1 MIWRRRQLWI
11 MVTPSAKGVEEFR
24 GVVLWR
30 LYCRSLNL
38 SWFLFLIVRSLL
50 VITYFMYIHSNW
62 LVLCEWDFN
71 ILIASTQSF
80 VIATSGTH
88 CLDKD
93 LSFQDWRP
101 FFNPCSYSKFN
112 HLSACLHAHTAL
124 ILYYW
129 TISGCY
135 TTILFVLS
143 RFVASLVFAC
153 FAYPIAPFPVT
164 RGFNGQDLHFEKC
177 LGRGYFGE
185 ASEVIESVA
194 TWQFSSIL
202 AIWTGFLK

>member
-1 MIWRRRQLWI
+1 MPKESRSSGVWYSGGCIVDRWIFHDFCFWSLDHCLWLLTSCTSTATGWYCVNEI
-11 MVTPSAKGVEEFR
+11 SKFLLQ
-24 GVVLWR
+24 VLR
-30 LYCRSLNL
+30 V
-38 SWFLFLIVRSLL
+38 LF
-50 VITYFMYIHSNW
+50 
-62 LVLCEWDFN
+62 
-71 ILIASTQSF
+71 
-80 VIATSGTH
+80 IATGGRQ
-88 CLDKD
+88 CLDKVKFSG
-93 LSFQDWRP
+93 LVTFLQPMQLQQVQSPFNMPSRP
-101 FFNPCSYSKFN
+101 YCSDSI
-112 HLSACLHAHTAL
+112 CW
-124 ILYYW
+124 I
-129 TISGCY
+129 ISGCY

-143 RFVASLVFAC
+143 RYVASLVFAC

>member
-1 MIWRRRQLWI
+1 MPKESRSSGVWYSGGCIVDLWI
-11 MVTPSAKGVEEFR
+11 FHDFCFWSLDHCLWLLTSCTSTATGWYCVNEISMFSLQ
-24 GVVLWR
+24 VLR
-30 LYCRSLNL
+30 V
-38 SWFLFLIVRSLL
+38 LF
-50 VITYFMYIHSNW
+50 
-62 LVLCEWDFN
+62 
-71 ILIASTQSF
+71 
-80 VIATSGTH
+80 IATSGTQ

-112 HLSACLHAHTAL
+112 HLSACLHTHTAL

-129 TISGCY
+129 TISGCC